1 MNYQKA
7 SFVVNLLK
15 ANGNRFTPE
24 QLDAATGSERR
35 SRSSLYWARQMG
47 LAIEAVRDGGR
58 AVTAYVLA
66 SGDLDAITTATPKAA
81 NVKAPKVAKAP
92 KAPKIAKVKS
102 AKVVTEPSVR
112 AINKAHTAKAS
123 KVVDQSRLSDESK
136 AAVKTKNL
144 ETMKAVSAKMHPIT
158 KQAMTKTQEEVLEEF
173 ARMELADKIDPR
185 EYMPA
190 FLLKEAYSE

>member
-15 ANGNRFTPE
+15 ANSNRFTPE

-47 LAIEAVRDGGR
+47 LAIEAVREGGR

-66 SGDLDAITTATPKAA
+66 SGNLDAIPTATPKAA
-81 NVKAPKVAKAP
+81 KVKAPKVVKTQAP
-92 KAPKIAKVKS
+92 KAVKG
-102 AKVVTEPSVR
+102 KVV
-112 AINKAHTAKAS
+112 
-123 KVVDQSRLSDESK
+123 KVVDTSRLSDEAK
-136 AAVKTKNL
+136 AAVKAKNL
-144 ETMKAVSAKMHPIT
+144 ETMKVVSAKKHPIT
-158 KQAMTKTQEEVLEEF
+158 KQAMTQTQEEVLEEF
-173 ARMELADKIDPR
+173 ARMELADKIDRR

-190 FLLKEAYSE
+190 FLLKESYSE

>member
-136 AAVKTKNL
+136 AIKAKNL
-144 ETMKAVSAKMHPIT
+144 ETMKVVSAKKHPVT

-185 EYMPA
+185 EYIPA

>member
-35 SRSSLYWARQMG
+35 SRSSLYWARQLG

-66 SGDLDAITTATPKAA
+66 SGDLDAISTATPKAA
-81 NVKAPKVAKAP
+81 KVKAPKATKAP

-102 AKVVTEPSVR
+102 VKVTAEPSVR
-112 AINKAHTAKAS
+112 AINKVFATKAP

-136 AAVKTKNL
+136 TIKTKNL

>member
-7 SFVVNLLK
+7 SFVVDLLK
-15 ANGNRFTPE
+15 ANSNRFTPE

-66 SGDLDAITTATPKAA
+66 SGDLDAIPTATPKAA
-81 NVKAPKVAKAP
+81 KVKAPKVAKAP

-102 AKVVTEPSVR
+102 AKVVAEPSVR
-112 AINKAHTAKAS
+112 AINKAHAAKAS

-136 AAVKTKNL
+136 AIKAKNL
-144 ETMKAVSAKMHPIT
+144 ETMKVVSAKKHPVT

-190 FLLKEAYSE
+190 FLLKESYSE

>member
-1 MNYQKA
+1 MNFKQA
-7 SFVVNLLK
+7 DPVVNLLK
-15 ANGNRFTPE
+15 ANGNRFTPA

-35 SRSSLYWARQMG
+35 SRRALFLARQMG

-58 AVTAYVLA
+58 GVTAYVLA
-66 SGDLDAITTATPKAA
+66 SGDLDAIPTATPKAA
-81 NVKAPKVAKAP
+81 KVKASKVAKAP

-102 AKVVTEPSVR
+102 AKVVAEPSVR

-136 AAVKTKNL
+136 AIKAKNL
-144 ETMKAVSAKMHPIT
+144 ETMKVVSAKKHPVT
-158 KQAMTKTQEEVLEEF
+158 KQAMTQTQEEVLEEF

-190 FLLKEAYSE
+190 FLLKESYKE

>member
-66 SGDLDAITTATPKAA
+66 SGDLSAIPTATPKAA

-102 AKVVTEPSVR
+102 AKVVDT
-112 AINKAHTAKAS
+112 
-123 KVVDQSRLSDESK
+123 SRLSDESK
-136 AAVKTKNL
+136 TIKTKNL

-190 FLLKEAYSE
+190 FLLKESYSE